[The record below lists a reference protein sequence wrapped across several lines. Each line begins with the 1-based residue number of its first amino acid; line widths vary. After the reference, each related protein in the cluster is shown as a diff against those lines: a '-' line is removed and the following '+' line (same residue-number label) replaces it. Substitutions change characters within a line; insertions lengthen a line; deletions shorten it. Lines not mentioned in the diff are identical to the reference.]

1 MQLVCFLMALAP
13 VCVWIGGTNRWMR
26 GQSGGADSFLSPGWI
41 KEKAHMQDLDERSG
55 TGVDILGVAQ
65 IIPGASYTVMKSFSR
80 EWKVLHAFFGRP
92 LDSYSVIVTKAYQST
107 SPATIYTKMRSNRA
121 KSMCLP
127 TVRIQRTDAYL
138 DLADLEVSSIDVIDE
153 RKLAF
158 LATDALSALVVPADL
173 RSQVGVIVLPMPI
186 AALVVRGEWA
196 ELFCWA
202 RFKFPWQTHWPG
214 DCWINERAN

>member
-1 MQLVCFLMALAP
+1 MALAP

-26 GQSGGADSFLSPGWI
+26 GQSGGA
-41 KEKAHMQDLDERSG
+41 
-55 TGVDILGVAQ
+55 
-65 IIPGASYTVMKSFSR
+65 
-80 EWKVLHAFFGRP
+80 
-92 LDSYSVIVTKAYQST
+92 VTKAYQST

-138 DLADLEVSSIDVIDE
+138 DPADLEVSSLDVIDE

-158 LATDALSALVVPADL
+158 LATDALSALGVPADL
-173 RSQVGVIVLPMPI
+173 HSQVGVIVLPMPI
-186 AALVVRGEWA
+186 VALVVRGEWA

-202 RFKFPWQTHWPG
+202 RFKFPWQTHCPG
-214 DCWINERAN
+214 DCWINERANRFEQRASVEITPGSLLQLANKLRTWAPRICEDDDEDAAYDSQLDV